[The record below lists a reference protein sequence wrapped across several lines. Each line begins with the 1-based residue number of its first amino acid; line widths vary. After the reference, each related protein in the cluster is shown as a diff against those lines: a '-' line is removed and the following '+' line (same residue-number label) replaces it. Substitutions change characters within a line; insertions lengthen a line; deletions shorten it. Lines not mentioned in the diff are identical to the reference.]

1 MKPWVDAVHR
11 NVKNCRGELFYTGSK
26 PPDPNGLQLKSKT
39 MKYADV
45 SLLIFFETGQHHG
58 LTRYV
63 YIGKGLDI
71 TDAETTTISNFLK
84 AMGAHVLGK

>member
-11 NVKNCRGELFYTGSK
+11 NVKSGELFYIGSK

-39 MKYADV
+39 MKYDDV
-45 SLLIFFETGQHHG
+45 SLLIFFETGQYHG

-63 YIGKGLDI
+63 YIGKGLYI
-71 TDAETTTISNFLK
+71 TDAEITNTSNFLR
-84 AMGAHVLGK
+84 AMGAHVLDK